1 MKPVLVFYLKLDNR
15 NPEEVSRIL
24 RETSE
29 NYPRFNGYEYI
40 FVASNETKVECLNP
54 SIILE
59 KEEKNKINNNIKR
72 IIKEFNGLID
82 KIPFLSK
89 NMLLIEKCY

>member
-1 MKPVLVFYLKLDNR
+1 MKPVLVFYLNLENR
-15 NPEEVSRIL
+15 DPEYVQRTLREVSQ
-24 RETSE
+24 
-29 NYPRFNGYEYI
+29 NYPRINGYEHI

-59 KEEKNKINNNIKR
+59 EEEKNKIKNSIKR
-72 IIKEFNGLID
+72 LTREFNYLID
-82 KIPFLSK
+82 RIPFLSK